1 MSASANYTFSLEESD
16 YGKTNQQCPGL
27 TVQNAV
33 LGTSCFLGIISNSI
47 ILAFIFKNRHG
58 GFTPDK
64 MLITNFAVVDLI
76 ACLVS
81 LPLHMRALN
90 SDSSLADNGLCLA
103 RFFTMFTS
111 FAVNITTL
119 AAISIDRYD
128 AICRAPFREI
138 TCKKTA
144 YQLAFIWL
152 FASSTAA
159 AGGTGHIVTAVRDER
174 VCLSPEREIPSGALT
189 GKSVMLAIVT
199 LWIVPSL
206 GIMFCRFYA
215 IVKYVKEHSAHL
227 RSVLGASGVKREVKL
242 TKNCVAMVITYLSF
256 WIMFAVMVLLRNKFS
271 SLAVHCT
278 YLWSYS
284 LAYSSFTV
292 VPIEYIILDKR
303 LLAYVWQKFAR
314 NRRKISVEGVSN
326 HKVLFTKRGPHN
338 DSYEDPDSAAQKYLT
353 PERSESTSKY

>member
-1 MSASANYTFSLEESD
+1 MSASANYTFSLAKSD
-16 YGKTNQQCPGL
+16 HEKTNQQCPGL
-27 TVQNAV
+27 AVQNAA

-47 ILAFIFKNRHG
+47 ILAFIFKNRRG

-64 MLITNFAVVDLI
+64 ILITNFAGVDLI
-76 ACLVS
+76 ACLIS
-81 LPLHMRALN
+81 LPLHVRALN
-90 SDSSLADNGLCLA
+90 GDSSLADNGVCLA

-111 FAVNITTL
+111 FAVNIMTL

-138 TCKKTA
+138 TCRKTA
-144 YQLAFIWL
+144 YYLVFIWL

-159 AGGTGHIVTAVRDER
+159 AGGTGHVITAIRGEQ
-174 VCLSPEREIPSGALT
+174 VCLSPEKGIPSGALT

-215 IVKYVKEHSAHL
+215 IVKYVQENSTHL
-227 RSVLGASGVKREVKL
+227 RTVLGATGVRREVKL
-242 TKNCVAMVITYLSF
+242 TKICAAMVITYMSF
-256 WIMFAVMVLLRNKFS
+256 WVLFAVMVVLRNRFS

-278 YLWSYS
+278 YLWAYS

-292 VPIEYIILDKR
+292 VPIEYMILDRR
-303 LLAYVWQKFAR
+303 LLAYVLQNFSRK
-314 NRRKISVEGVSN
+314 RRKISVEGVSN
-326 HKVLFTKRGPHN
+326 HKVLFTKKVFRN
-338 DSYEDPDSAAQKYLT
+338 ESQEVLDSAVQK
-353 PERSESTSKY
+353 